1 MAIRFTA
8 PLEVADE
15 DAACAAVQVAGG
27 CVGELGAGGVGEV
40 YRADTRILH
49 PEAFGCHPTQ
59 HPFSSPRRNSM
70 TNASR
75 VRVIRLLVLGVLVL
89 AATSWAQK
97 RPPISEQIAKT
108 YGLDSFSQ
116 IERIRY
122 TFNAD
127 LGEVNLSRT
136 WVWEPKA
143 DQVSYEG
150 KDKAGK
156 PVKLTYLRSQLSSQA
171 AVVRDEIDPAF
182 INDQYWLLFPLH
194 LSWDSSAKVEET
206 GMHKLPLGKGSA
218 GRVVVTYPSEGGYT
232 PGDTWEL
239 FVGTDNRI
247 QEWIYR
253 RGGSAKPTAV
263 ASWEDYKKAGPLL
276 VSLNH
281 RGTRLGKPMRVFFSD
296 VSVKLVGANTWVN
309 AQ

>member
-1 MAIRFTA
+1 
-8 PLEVADE
+8 
-15 DAACAAVQVAGG
+15 
-27 CVGELGAGGVGEV
+27 
-40 YRADTRILH
+40 
-49 PEAFGCHPTQ
+49 
-59 HPFSSPRRNSM
+59 M
-70 TNASR
+70 TSASR
-75 VRVIRLLVLGVLVL
+75 VWVIRLLVLGVLVL

-97 RPPISEQIAKT
+97 RPPISEQIAKI

-122 TFNAD
+122 TFNAPE
-127 LGEVNLSRT
+127 LNLSRT
-136 WVWEPKA
+136 WVWEPKTN
-143 DQVSYEG
+143 QVSYEG

-156 PVKLTYLRSQLSSQA
+156 PVKLTYRRSQLSSQA
-171 AVVRDEIDPAF
+171 AVVKDEIDSAF

-194 LSWDSSAKVEET
+194 LAWDSSAKMEDT

-218 GRVVVTYPSEGGYT
+218 RRIVVTYPPEGGYA

-239 FVGTDNRI
+239 FVGPDNRI

-253 RGGSAKPTAV
+253 QGGSAKPTGV
-263 ASWEDYKKAGPLL
+263 WSWEDYKRAGPLL

-281 RGTRLGKPMRVFFSD
+281 RGRWKDGKPVRVFFSD
-296 VSVKLVGANTWVN
+296 VAVKLVGGANTWVN

>member
-1 MAIRFTA
+1 
-8 PLEVADE
+8 
-15 DAACAAVQVAGG
+15 
-27 CVGELGAGGVGEV
+27 
-40 YRADTRILH
+40 
-49 PEAFGCHPTQ
+49 
-59 HPFSSPRRNSM
+59 M
-70 TNASR
+70 TDASR
-75 VRVIRLLVLGVLVL
+75 VPVIRLLVLGVLVL
-89 AATSWAQK
+89 VATSWPQK
-97 RPPISEQIAKT
+97 RPPICEQIAKA
-108 YGLDSFSQ
+108 YGLDSFRQ
-116 IERIRY
+116 IEQIRY

-127 LGEVNLSRT
+127 LGAVKLSRT

-143 DQVSYEG
+143 DRISYEG

-156 PVKLTYLRSQLSSQA
+156 LMKVTYLRSQLNSQA
-171 AVVRDEIDPAF
+171 AVVKDEIDPAF

-194 LSWDSSAKVEET
+194 LSWDGTTKVEET
-206 GMHKLPLGKGSA
+206 GTHKLPLGKGSA

-232 PGDTWEL
+232 PGDTYEL

-253 RGGSAKPTAV
+253 HGGSAKPTLI

-281 RGTRLGKPMRVFFSD
+281 RGTREGKAVRIFFSD
-296 VSVKLVGANTWVN
+296 VSVKLAGSNTWMN

>member
-1 MAIRFTA
+1 
-8 PLEVADE
+8 
-15 DAACAAVQVAGG
+15 
-27 CVGELGAGGVGEV
+27 
-40 YRADTRILH
+40 
-49 PEAFGCHPTQ
+49 
-59 HPFSSPRRNSM
+59 M

-75 VRVIRLLVLGVLVL
+75 VAVIRLLLFGVLVL

-108 YGLDSFSQ
+108 YGLDSFGQ

-127 LGEVNLSRT
+127 LGEVKLSRT
-136 WVWEPKA
+136 WVCEPKA
-143 DQVSYEG
+143 DQVFYEG

-171 AVVRDEIDPAF
+171 AVVKDEIDPAF

-194 LSWDSSAKVEET
+194 LAWDSSAKVEEA

-218 GRVVVTYPSEGGYT
+218 RRVVVTYPSEGYS

-247 QEWIYR
+247 REWTYHH
-253 RGGSAKPTAV
+253 GGSAEPTVV
-263 ASWEDYKKAGPLL
+263 ASWEDYKRAGPLL

-281 RGTRLGKPMRVFFSD
+281 RGMREGKPVRVFFSD
-296 VSVKLVGANTWVN
+296 VAVKLVGGANTWVK

>member
-1 MAIRFTA
+1 
-8 PLEVADE
+8 
-15 DAACAAVQVAGG
+15 
-27 CVGELGAGGVGEV
+27 
-40 YRADTRILH
+40 
-49 PEAFGCHPTQ
+49 
-59 HPFSSPRRNSM
+59 M

-75 VRVIRLLVLGVLVL
+75 FTMIRLLVLGVLVL

-108 YGLDSFSQ
+108 YGLDSFGQ

-127 LGEVNLSRT
+127 LGEVKLSRT

-171 AVVRDEIDPAF
+171 AVVKDEIDPAF
-182 INDQYWLLFPLH
+182 FNDQYWLLFPLH
-194 LSWDSSAKVEET
+194 LSWDRSAEVKET

-218 GRVVVTYPSEGGYT
+218 SRVVVKYPSAGGYT

-247 QEWIYR
+247 REFIFH
-253 RGGSAKPTAV
+253 RGGSKKPSVVV
-263 ASWEDYKKAGPLL
+263 ASWRDYKKAGPLL
-276 VSLNH
+276 VSLDH
-281 RGTRLGKPMRVFFSD
+281 PGTGDGNPLRVFFSD
-296 VSVKLVGANTWVN
+296 VSVKLAGSNTWVN
-309 AQ
+309 AE

>member
-1 MAIRFTA
+1 
-8 PLEVADE
+8 
-15 DAACAAVQVAGG
+15 
-27 CVGELGAGGVGEV
+27 
-40 YRADTRILH
+40 
-49 PEAFGCHPTQ
+49 
-59 HPFSSPRRNSM
+59 M

-75 VRVIRLLVLGVLVL
+75 VAVIRLLLLGVMVL
-89 AATSWAQK
+89 AATSWAQQH
-97 RPPISEQIAKT
+97 PPISEQIAKT
-108 YGLDSFSQ
+108 YGLDSFGQ

-127 LGEVNLSRT
+127 LGEVKLSRT

-171 AVVRDEIDPAF
+171 AVVKDEIDPAF

-194 LSWDSSAKVEET
+194 LVWDRSAKVEET

-218 GRVVVTYPSEGGYT
+218 RRVVVMYPSEGYS

-247 QEWIYR
+247 REWTYHH
-253 RGGSAKPTAV
+253 GGSAEPTVV
-263 ASWEDYKKAGPLL
+263 ASWEDYKRAGPLL

-281 RGTRLGKPMRVFFSD
+281 RGMREGKPVRVFFSD
-296 VSVKLVGANTWVN
+296 VAVKLVGGANTWVK